1 MADNMRRVDS
11 AELLDLLI
19 EQMELEETQDKP
31 PRRRRRPR
39 SPSEEDADRKLQPD
53 DFEPLALIGRG
64 AFGEVATRTTDG
76 HEAIFA
82 LKSMLKSA
90 MVAKNQVAHIKA
102 ERDMLAL
109 SEDPSI
115 AMLYDSFQT
124 QSHLYMV
131 MEFLAGGDLMSACW

>member
-1 MADNMRRVDS
+1 MAENMRRVDS

-31 PRRRRRPR
+31 PTPKKTPSKRPR
-39 SPSEEDADRKLQPD
+39 EEDADRKLQPD

-64 AFGEVATRTTDG
+64 AFGEVRLVRRTDTRQ
-76 HEAIFA
+76 IFA

-131 MEFLAGGDLMSACW
+131 MEF

>member
-1 MADNMRRVDS
+1 MAENMRRVDS

-31 PRRRRRPR
+31 PTPKKTPSKRPR
-39 SPSEEDADRKLQPD
+39 EEDADRKLQPD

-64 AFGEVATRTTDG
+64 AFGEVRLVRRTDTRQ
-76 HEAIFA
+76 IFA

-102 ERDMLAL
+102 CLLYTSPSPRD
-109 SEDPSI
+109 
-115 AMLYDSFQT
+115 
-124 QSHLYMV
+124 
-131 MEFLAGGDLMSACW
+131 

>member
-1 MADNMRRVDS
+1 MAENMRRVDS

-31 PRRRRRPR
+31 PTPKKTPSKRPR
-39 SPSEEDADRKLQPD
+39 EEDADRKLQPD

-64 AFGEVATRTTDG
+64 AFGEVRLVRRTDTRQ
-76 HEAIFA
+76 IFA

-124 QSHLYMV
+124 QSTSTWSWSSLLGV
-131 MEFLAGGDLMSACW
+131 T